1 MVEIMDTSQARNMAG
16 VGRQTRLVAEEA
28 ARRAGMRLEEWL
40 DHAVE
45 QALETS
51 ARAQVR
57 DGGDDWPDAERRL
70 DGISRRERGACGP
83 ERYNLGSRC
92 DPDREDARERDGEDL
107 LGSAI
112 ERFERRFARSEER
125 AARAFESIA
134 RMIERSNTI
143 RNDDLRARLEAA
155 RRPGATDRPSPREP
169 AHALESVAG
178 KPRLD
183 LKDAVS
189 QIAMRRQE
197 LEARGARN
205 ASAIP
210 RPERV
215 EVPANVKRGDAG
227 QVASEDPSSAAGPSD
242 DPHRVETP
250 PAAAAPASLVEDLR
264 VLVGRLDDLR
274 REQAGPCVSAAE
286 VDAMRVEIAA
296 MTRSLADL
304 APRNAVVALEGAI
317 RDLTERVAM
326 LRENGHGKSLLAPLD
341 AVAAELRASLKAH
354 DPREAA
360 AGLER
365 EIRAIG
371 GKIDGLAESAIDPDK
386 FERIRRQT
394 EEVRNLLAAA
404 AMRSAPVERLERQI
418 GELADRVEQLAASP
432 APHIESAQ
440 MAASLDDM
448 RKEFERSTP
457 LEALSSIERR
467 LEQIAERLDREISRP
482 TRAVVDSRPFDD
494 LASRI
499 DGVRQSLE
507 ARAQPLVDAS
517 ALEASLKE
525 LNARLDKTEG
535 ERDAGELQSLLK
547 HIAAR
552 MDREIASAFDASAR
566 KDAETHAIEP
576 LLAKIV
582 AKLDAIGAPTLDRS
596 TIEDIAD
603 QVTRRL
609 EHRNAGQV
617 DAEVLAEQIANIHD
631 RLDAP
636 NERTGRSDSVEPL
649 VRELLEKLREASA
662 APIFL
667 GRDGSP
673 AIATGLLSDLADLR
687 AEQAEADRRTHTRLS
702 GLQDILEKLAERLAS
717 IESGMSDDFD
727 AAARPPV
734 RAEPARKASAAALP
748 GVELLAADDAADF
761 SPHRRAVEA
770 AARADAARPSPK
782 TGEDD
787 QSLPSPDG
795 EDFLLEP
802 GVGAP
807 RRARETRDPARATG
821 ARTNPTVSVHI
832 AAARRAAQLALAE
845 SNGAATKT
853 SRGGQPV
860 RMAARGVEQAKAF
873 YANHKRPVL
882 LGVALLIAATVAIR
896 LVGLHSP
903 LPQKSGPD
911 GRPAK
916 AAAADAKSVK
926 PIGLTGPAKTAR
938 RLIDSTPTGS
948 IAPAPEPSQAETSEP
963 SSATLALPPDLL
975 AAIPAGISEALRDSV
990 VAGAPGA
997 QYELAQRLFEG
1008 RGLPRDQQAAAL
1020 WFERAASLG
1029 LAPAQYRLGAMYE
1042 KGVGVARDLSA
1053 AKRWYLKAAEAGNA
1067 RAAHNLAVMNAE
1079 PAEGIPDYVEA
1090 ANWFRKAGQMGVR
1103 DSQFNLA
1110 ILYAR
1115 GLGVGKDLR
1124 QSWLWFSLAAAQGD
1138 VDAAKKRDEV
1148 AAKMDPAELAAAA
1161 DALGK
1166 FKVVDPDPIA
1176 NEVIAPPGGWD
1187 AKPASPSVG
1196 KSGPPSRG
1204 GARPQTP
1211 L

>member
-1 MVEIMDTSQARNMAG
+1 MAG

-40 DHAVE
+40 DQAVE

-51 ARAQVR
+51 ARAQER
-57 DGGDDWPDAERRL
+57 AGGDDWPDIERRL
-70 DGISRRERGACGP
+70 DGISRRDRAASGP
-83 ERYNLGSRC
+83 DRYNLGLRFDS
-92 DPDREDARERDGEDL
+92 DREDARERDGEDL
-107 LGSAI
+107 LGSTIA
-112 ERFERRFARSEER
+112 RFESRIARSEER

-134 RMIERSNTI
+134 RLIERSNAV
-143 RNDDLRARLEAA
+143 RHDDLRARLEAA
-155 RRPGATDRPSPREP
+155 RRPAVADRPSPREP

-215 EVPANVKRGDAG
+215 ELPANVKRGEAG
-227 QVASEDPSSAAGPSD
+227 PVASEDPSSTAVPPD

-250 PAAAAPASLVEDLR
+250 PAAAASAPLVEDLK
-264 VLVGRLDDLR
+264 VLIGRLDELRLR

-326 LRENGHGKSLLAPLD
+326 LRENGHGESLLAPLD

-354 DPREAA
+354 DPREVA

-371 GKIDGLAESAIDPDK
+371 GKIDGLAESAIDPEK

-418 GELADRVEQLAASP
+418 GELADRVDRLAASP

-482 TRAVVDSRPFDD
+482 SGAVVDPRPFDD

-507 ARAQPLVDAS
+507 ARVQPLVDAN

-525 LNARLDKTEG
+525 LNARLEKTEG
-535 ERDAGELQSLLK
+535 ERDTGEMQSLLK

-552 MDREIASAFDASAR
+552 MDRAIAPAVDSTVR
-566 KDAETHAIEP
+566 EDAETHAIEP
-576 LLAKIV
+576 LLTEIV
-582 AKLDAIGAPTLDRS
+582 AKLDAIGAPMFDRS
-596 TIEDIAD
+596 AIEEIAD

-609 EHRNAGQV
+609 EHRSAGQV
-617 DAEVLAEQIANIHD
+617 DAEVLTEQIANIHD
-631 RLDAP
+631 RLDALTGP
-636 NERTGRSDSVEPL
+636 AGRSDSAQPL
-649 VRELLEKLREASA
+649 VRELLERLREASPA
-662 APIFL
+662 SISP

-673 AIATGLLSDLADLR
+673 AIATALLSDLADLR

-702 GLQDILEKLAERLAS
+702 GLQDILEKLAERLAR
-717 IESGMSDDFD
+717 IESGMSDDFEAD
-727 AAARPPV
+727 ARQPV
-734 RAEPARKASAAALP
+734 RAEAARMASAAALP

-787 QSLPSPDG
+787 PSLPSPDG

-807 RRARETRDPARATG
+807 RWAREARDSAHATG

-845 SNGAATKT
+845 RNDAAAKT
-853 SRGGQPV
+853 PRSGQPAQL
-860 RMAARGVEQAKAF
+860 AARGVEQAKAF

-882 LGVALLIAATVAIR
+882 LGVALLIAVTVAIR

-903 LPQKSGPD
+903 LPQKSGPE

-916 AAAADAKSVK
+916 AAAAGAKSLK
-926 PIGLTGPAKTAR
+926 PIGLGGPAKTAR
-938 RLIDSTPTGS
+938 RLIDSMPTGS
-948 IAPAPEPSQAETSEP
+948 IAPAPERSQAQTSEP
-963 SSATLALPPDLL
+963 SRATLALPPDLL
-975 AAIPAGISEALRDSV
+975 SAIPAGISEALRDSV

-997 QYELAQRLFEG
+997 QYELAERLFEG
-1008 RGLPRDQQAAAL
+1008 RGLPRDQEAAAL

-1029 LAPAQYRLGAMYE
+1029 LAPAQYKLGAMYE
-1042 KGVGVARDLSA
+1042 KGVGVARDPSA

-1079 PAEGIPDYVEA
+1079 PVDGKPDYVEA

-1148 AAKMDPAELAAAA
+1148 AAKMDPTELAAAA

-1166 FKVVDPDPIA
+1166 FKVVSPEPIA
-1176 NEVIAPPGGWD
+1176 NEVTAPPGGWD
-1187 AKPASPSVG
+1187 AKPASPSFG
-1196 KSGPPSRG
+1196 QSGPSPRA
-1204 GARPQTP
+1204 GARPQAP